1 MLPINSRYEHKE
13 DPMKKAFLRI
23 ALLMMA
29 ISLCMGQGTM
39 LFAKSLDEFEIE
51 NYLKPGASPMDAEP
65 QTVALTAGEGN
76 ADGYTA
82 DVIPLDG
89 SWKMMQGSGNEPYDY
104 EEKETVSY
112 NKEYVKYDLSGASV
126 TASSQYQAGTN
137 YFLPSNVI
145 DGNFTEES
153 TDEWVNDGS
162 TDITPWFTVDLGET
176 VTINGV
182 ILHSYGSLDAITD
195 VNSRLENTSSFAVS
209 VSCDGQNYTE
219 IKRITGNRLDS
230 CEVKFEAEYQAQ
242 YIKVDLLQ
250 PTQTPGDPWARIVEF
265 EVFVPGA
272 EIEGGAASAEYNKV
286 DITGRKVTASSHYA
300 VQNYFTPDNLV
311 DGARESDATDAWI
324 SDGNTDKDPWFM
336 IDLGYTYDV
345 NGFTMYNFGSL
356 SVINEENRAENT
368 RAFKVFVSE
377 DAQIWTE
384 IYSVSDNSKSI
395 VDVKLDRYYKAKYI
409 KVSIS
414 EATQDG
420 AVEWCRIAEFEIY
433 AKTLV
438 FNPSTDLVWNDAVDV
453 TVPGSVHTAL
463 MENGLLED
471 PYVGMNSKS
480 AKEMSFKTWW
490 FTRSFEY
497 ERDSD
502 IATLCFDGICDRC
515 DIWLNG
521 KYLGFHQ
528 GMFDGVS
535 FDVNEYLVEGENTII
550 IRLYPAEEDWN
561 DTVVYTAAYGW
572 HYADIPPVGIWKSV
586 YLLKQDQVTINHP
599 FISTVNT
606 DGLMDFYTELVNP
619 YGGQISGTLIGTV
632 SPKNFE
638 GESYHFTYDV
648 SSASSEAEVRLQF
661 TIPGAQLWWPNG
673 MGDQNLYTLKLDF
686 VSGGTVVNSTQ
697 TQFGIRTLVMEE
709 VAGLGED
716 IDVYNWTFNINGKK
730 TFMMGA
736 DWCAIDA
743 LMRFDR
749 DRYDRQLTLAREQGI
764 RLLRAWGPGIVETD
778 DFYQLCDEYGICVL
792 QEWPTAWDSYAIQPE
807 EVLYETV
814 IENVK
819 RIRNYPSLVMYGG
832 GNEGL
837 ASLSARVLNEIGRL
851 TIENDGTRPWH
862 RQDPYGDSSHNYDS
876 FHGNMPLEDY
886 ITYEATFIGEYG
898 QASMMNMESIS
909 KYATQ
914 EEMNEWPLSQDGT
927 LAWHCF
933 VWNGSQFPVVQGD
946 LNTMAWYGGEFL
958 TVDSLEDMVLGSQLS
973 QSLGYRHSLERAR
986 ASWPKSTGICYY
998 KLTDV
1003 YNCASWATVD
1013 VYGAPKIAH
1022 YFIQDSFAPLTAVAI
1037 FERLS
1042 YFGEEMELPIYLLDD
1057 ADRLAGSKW
1066 DVDVKVYNSAWSIVE
1081 SELYS
1086 GSGSIDQVE
1095 LLGNI
1100 SVDASLTASAPLFVV
1115 VDLYKEDSLEARNYY
1130 FVNYSDDVNSLFNLP
1145 ATQLEYTVLG
1155 NVYTITNTGNYPA
1168 IGVHFDCAAVS
1179 DTFIPEDNYFFLLAG
1194 ETKTVSVNS
1203 TQGVEGI
1210 SCWNEAD
1217 TSVSGAPKA
1226 VSGLEAQAISDTKIA
1241 LSWNAEPS
1249 ARGYFI
1255 LRDGAVIGYTQASTA
1270 QYTDYGAHE
1279 NETHRYTVITAGVN
1293 GINSEESDAVSATS
1307 LFDTTAPSVIS
1318 AAANSISKI
1327 IVTFSEIVE
1336 GASAENAANYTLD
1349 GGASVTSA
1357 TLKDD
1362 GVTIELTVANLAS
1375 NGEYKLTVSNVRDAS
1390 VYKNVMATQ
1399 QLIISSGLQLYWDF
1413 NIGEGI
1419 TLYDVTGRAGR
1430 GTLRYGRWN
1439 EEYDSSLGSSVSLD
1453 LNTGSL
1459 GIMNTEI
1466 DCTDT
1471 FTVMAYVKTTNST
1484 ASMTVL
1490 SHVLY
1495 PLAGHWQLSAYAGEP
1510 FFYTRDFYIPG
1521 TNTHEI
1527 QFPFGI
1533 NVADGKWHHI
1543 AITFD
1548 TGSVKT
1554 YVDGR
1559 VTGSWNGIAG
1569 SMRKLDA
1576 EFSIGRLPRN
1586 TNRWDGA
1593 LDEVRLY
1600 NRALTLSEITQ
1611 AASILSEGDYIVL
1624 EKNSATVLKGSTYKI
1639 DVKDTSLSSIS
1650 YASEDASV
1658 ATVSADGTVTAI
1670 SAGDTTVELSFN
1682 GTVYAQCRITV
1693 VEPISVEGGYS
1704 LSGSV
1709 TSENGK
1715 IPVKIELKQNGVT
1728 VSSAVIAAT
1737 DKSGTVTE
1745 GYSISGIAAGSYD
1758 LVISKQGSLSCT
1770 VKNIAVNGNVNIDDL
1785 VGAVSLR
1792 SGDMDDNNTIDG
1804 LDVSLFAFDLLK
1816 SPQSAAYALSD
1827 INGDGYRDALDASI
1841 IASNMLRSPQVI
1853 DLANP

>member
-1 MLPINSRYEHKE
+1 MRKIL
-13 DPMKKAFLRI
+13 LRI
-23 ALLMMA
+23 FLLMLA
-29 ISLCMGQGTM
+29 ISLCMGHGTM

-51 NYLKPGASPMDAEP
+51 NYLKPGASPMDAQP
-65 QTVALTAGEGN
+65 TAVTLNAGEGSTG
-76 ADGYTA
+76 GYTA
-82 DVIPLDG
+82 DVISLDG

-126 TASSQYQAGTN
+126 TASSQFQAGGD
-137 YFLPSNVI
+137 YFLPSNLI
-145 DGNFTEES
+145 DGSFTQEA
-153 TDEWVNDGS
+153 TDAWINDGS
-162 TDITPWFTVDLGET
+162 TDVTPNFTVDLGEV

-182 ILHSYGSLDAITD
+182 VLHSFGALEVIPE
-195 VNSRLENTSSFAVS
+195 VNSRGENTSSFAVS
-209 VSCDGQNYTE
+209 ISSDGKNFTE
-219 IKRITGNRLDS
+219 IKRINGNKLDS
-230 CEVKFEAEYQAQ
+230 CEVKFEAEYQAR
-242 YIKVDLLQ
+242 YIKVDVLQ
-250 PTQTPGDPWARIVEF
+250 PTQVAGDPWARIVEF

-272 EIEGGAASAEYNKV
+272 EIEGGDTSAEYNKV

-300 VQNYFTPDNLV
+300 LQTYFTPDNLT

-345 NGFTMYNFGSL
+345 NGFILYNFGSL
-356 SVINEENRAENT
+356 AVINEEGRGENT
-368 RAFKVFVSE
+368 RAFKVLVSE
-377 DAQIWTE
+377 DAQAWTE
-384 IYSVSDNSKSI
+384 IYSVSDNTKSI

-414 EATQDG
+414 EATQAG
-420 AVEWCRIAEFEIY
+420 TPEWCRIAEFEIY
-433 AKTLV
+433 AKTLI
-438 FNPSTDLVWNDAVDV
+438 FNPSNDLVWDGAIDV

-471 PYVGMNSKS
+471 PYVGMNSKI
-480 AKEMSFKTWW
+480 AKENSFKTWW
-490 FTRSFEY
+490 FTKSFNY
-497 ERDSD
+497 TKDSD
-502 IATLCFDGICDRC
+502 IATLCFDGVCDRC

-528 GMFDGVS
+528 GMFGGPYY
-535 FDVNEYLVEGENTII
+535 DVTEYLVEGENTII
-550 IRLYPAEEDWN
+550 VRMYPAVEDWN

-572 HYADIPPVGIWKSV
+572 HYADIPPLGIWKSV
-586 YLLKQDQVTINHP
+586 YLLKQDQVTINDP

-619 YGGQISGTLIGTV
+619 YGGGINGTLIGTV

-648 SSASSEAEVRLQF
+648 ASAESEADVRLQF
-661 TIPGAQLWWPNG
+661 TVPNAQLWWPNG

-686 VSGGTVVNSTQ
+686 VSGGAVVNSTQ

-764 RLLRAWGPGIVETD
+764 RLLRAWGPGLVETD

-807 EVLYETV
+807 EVLYDTV

-837 ASLSARVLNEIGRL
+837 AALSARVLNNIGRL

-898 QASMMNMESIS
+898 QASMMNMESIA
-909 KYATQ
+909 KYATP
-914 EEMNEWPLSQDGT
+914 EEMAQWPLAQDGT

-933 VWNGSQFPVVQGD
+933 VWNGSNFPVVHGD

-1013 VYGAPKIAH
+1013 VYGTPKIAH
-1022 YFIQDSFAPLTAVAI
+1022 YFIQDSFAPLTAVAL

-1057 ADRLAGSKW
+1057 ANELSGSEW
-1066 DVDVKVYNSAWSIVE
+1066 DVDVKVYNSAFKVVANQ
-1081 SELYS
+1081 LYS
-1086 GSGSIDQVE
+1086 GSGSIEQVK

-1115 VDLYKEDSLEARNYY
+1115 VDLYKENVLEARNYY
-1130 FVNYSDDVNSLFNLP
+1130 FVNYSDDVDSLFNLP
-1145 ATQLEYTVLG
+1145 ATQLEYSVED

-1168 IGVHFDCAAVS
+1168 VGVHFDCAAVS
-1179 DTFIPEDNYFFLLAG
+1179 NTFIPEDNYFFMNPG

-1203 TQGVEGI
+1203 TQGVDGI
-1210 SCWNEAD
+1210 SFWNEAD
-1217 TSVSGAPKA
+1217 TSVAEAPETA
-1226 VSGLEAQAISDTKIA
+1226 SGLTAEAVSDTKIT
-1241 LSWNAEPS
+1241 LSWNAVPS

-1270 QYTDYGAHE
+1270 QYTDYGVRE
-1279 NETHRYTVITAGVN
+1279 NENHRYTVITAGVN
-1293 GINSEESDAVSATS
+1293 GVNSAQSDAVSAIS
-1307 LFDTTAPSVIS
+1307 LFDTTAPSVVS
-1318 AAANSISKI
+1318 AAANSVSKI
-1327 IVTFSEIVE
+1327 IVTFSEILDS
-1336 GASAENAANYTLD
+1336 ASAENTANYTLD

-1357 TLKDD
+1357 NLGED
-1362 GVTIELTVANLAS
+1362 GLTVELTVANLAS
-1375 NGEYKLTVSNVRDAS
+1375 NGEYKLTVKNVCDAS

-1399 QLIISSGLQLYWDF
+1399 QFIVSSGLQLYWDF
-1413 NIGEGI
+1413 NSPRGI
-1419 TLYDVTGRAGR
+1419 ALYDVTGRAGR
-1430 GTLRYGRWN
+1430 GTLRYGEWKKD
-1439 EEYDSSLGSSVSLD
+1439 YASSLGSSVSLD
-1453 LNTGSL
+1453 INTGSL
-1459 GIMNTEI
+1459 GIMKTEI

-1510 FFYTRDFYIPG
+1510 FFYTRDFYMPG

-1527 QFPFGI
+1527 QFPFSK

-1548 TGSVKT
+1548 SGSVKT

-1559 VTGSWNGIAG
+1559 VTGSWNGVAG
-1569 SMRKLDA
+1569 TMRKPDA

-1586 TNRWDGA
+1586 TNRWDGS

-1600 NRALTLSEITQ
+1600 NRALTADEIDH

-1624 EKNSATVLKGSTYKI
+1624 EKNSATVLKGETYKI
-1639 DVKDTSLSSIS
+1639 EVADSSVDSII
-1650 YASEDASV
+1650 YTSEDISV
-1658 ATVSADGTVTAI
+1658 ATVSADGTVTAVA
-1670 SAGDTTVELSFN
+1670 AGNTTINLSFED
-1682 GTVYAQCRITV
+1682 TVYAQCRITV
-1693 VEPISVEGGYS
+1693 VESIFSEGGYT

-1709 TSENGK
+1709 RSENGK

-1728 VSSAVIAAT
+1728 VSSTVIAAT
-1737 DKSGTVTE
+1737 DKKGSVTE
-1745 GYSISGIAAGSYD
+1745 GYSLINISEGSYD
-1758 LVISKQGSLSCT
+1758 LVITKQGSLSFT
-1770 VKNIAVNGNVNIDDL
+1770 VKNIAINGNVDLDDII
-1785 VGAVSLR
+1785 GTVSLR
-1792 SGDMDDNNTIDG
+1792 AGDIDGNDTIDG
-1804 LDVSLFAFDLLK
+1804 LDVSLFSFDLLK
-1816 SPQSAAYALSD
+1816 SAENASYALSD
-1827 INGDGYRDALDASI
+1827 INGDTFRDALDASI
-1841 IASNMLRSPQVI
+1841 IASNMLKSPGVI
-1853 DLANP
+1853 DFTNP